1 MVAWILQLLKA
12 NGIDTG
18 DTLAVSG
25 MGSPHWASGKWVRVE
40 SRVISTYFTLV
51 CIVWEWE
58 FSCDIIH
65 VRSKVWHEW
74 TCLWDRN
81 RLRHREQTCGCH
93 EGGSWGEK
101 KWEFGISRC
110 KRLCIGWINNEA
122 LQYSTGSCIQY
133 PMINHSGKE
142 NEKECVLYTCV
153 CVCV

>member
-25 MGSPHWASGKWVRVE
+25 TGSPHWASGKWVRVE

-93 EGGSWGEK
+93 EGGSWGNEDRTTLVAHEPGVHTCCLQK
-101 KWEFGISRC
+101 AGTERQVLSKPITAKEQVWWFPENISRTVTT
-110 KRLCIGWINNEA
+110 LFWI
-122 LQYSTGSCIQY
+122 
-133 PMINHSGKE
+133 
-142 NEKECVLYTCV
+142 
-153 CVCV
+153 